1 MESIA
6 LEEMEWSVGWFGD
19 RRRDKGGLRCW
30 NVWLRMPRSACAG
43 GPVGA
48 ARTSSARAG
57 FSPIRT

>member
-43 GPVGA
+43 GC
-48 ARTSSARAG
+48 RAHLV
-57 FSPIRT
+57 R